1 MIALFSGTPNI
12 QVQPT
17 VQVVQE
23 DCIALFSCLDSGDSP
38 QNISW
43 YFQGQTIVRSSR
55 ILVRPS
61 GDLIILNVTLSDA
74 GVYQCQ
80 LVSGSGTGTVSNAT
94 LFVEEKPTI
103 NATGIL

>member
-1 MIALFSGTPNI
+1 MVALFSGMPNI

-23 DCIALFSCLDSGDSP
+23 DCIALFSCLDSGKPS

-43 YFQGQTIVRSSR
+43 YFQGQAIVHSSR
-55 ILVRPS
+55 ILVRPN
-61 GDLIILNVTLSDA
+61 GGLIILNVTLSDA

-80 LVSGSGTGTVSNAT
+80 LVSSFGMGTVSNAT
-94 LFVEEKPTI
+94 LFVKEKPTI
-103 NATGIL
+103 NAIGIL